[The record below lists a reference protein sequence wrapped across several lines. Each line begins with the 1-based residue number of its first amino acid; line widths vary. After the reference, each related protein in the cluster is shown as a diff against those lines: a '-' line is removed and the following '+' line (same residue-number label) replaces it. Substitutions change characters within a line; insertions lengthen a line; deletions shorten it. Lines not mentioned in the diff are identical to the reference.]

1 MKGCHSMKRI
11 AVLILATFTVLSLI
25 VFVIKGGDKK
35 DKGNL
40 PLGEELEAGEVF
52 KSSVADEEE
61 YLLIAEKDYLNLYE
75 IGDKKTLKKSER
87 INTALFPEED
97 ITNLIKGIEYKS
109 SDDAFAAME
118 NFVG

>member
-11 AVLILATFTVLSLI
+11 AVLILASFAVLSLI
-25 VFVIKGGDKK
+25 VFVIKYNDKK
-35 DKGNL
+35 DNEKPPFDN
-40 PLGEELEAGEVF
+40 EINAGEVF
-52 KSSVADEEE
+52 KTEIADEEG
-61 YLLIAEKDYLNLYE
+61 YLLIAEKEYLNLYK
-75 IGDKKTLKKSER
+75 IGEKKTLKKSER

-97 ITNLIKGIEYKS
+97 ITNLIKGIEYNS